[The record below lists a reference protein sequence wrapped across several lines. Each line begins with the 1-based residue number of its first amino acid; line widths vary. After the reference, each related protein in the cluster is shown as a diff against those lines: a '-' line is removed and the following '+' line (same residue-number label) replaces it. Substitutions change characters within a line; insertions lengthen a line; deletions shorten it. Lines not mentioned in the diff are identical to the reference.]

1 MGCKQIRASLR
12 QTPLAALCTSLCRA
26 RLMRSQQEMR
36 ALGKG
41 HGVDFALKMTFK
53 CLKPGEDAAY
63 PGPTVEGGWGGRE
76 GYWERI
82 HLQPPFCARPC
93 PSAPLH

>member
-1 MGCKQIRASLR
+1 MGCKQIRASVR

-63 PGPTVEGGWGGRE
+63 PGPTVEGKAIGTGSTCSPHSVLGPVQVPHCIE
-76 GYWERI
+76 SS
-82 HLQPPFCARPC
+82 PP
-93 PSAPLH
+93 